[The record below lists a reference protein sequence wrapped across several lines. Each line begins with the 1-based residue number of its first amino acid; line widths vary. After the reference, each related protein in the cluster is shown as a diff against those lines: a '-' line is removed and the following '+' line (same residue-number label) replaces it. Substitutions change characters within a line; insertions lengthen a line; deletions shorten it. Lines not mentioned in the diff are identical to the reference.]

1 MYPDILSE
9 MLLKTAILALILVSF
24 NISNTQT
31 KKSDRRSST
40 TVFSTPAESVST
52 TPTQSRTMVPD
63 KEVSVKSKVKEDKEW
78 PIREMIAILGK
89 LALTCFDWY
98 FVNLLRAQRSRLSS
112 LIQNC
117 IIFLLF

>member
-1 MYPDILSE
+1 MNPDILSE

-89 LALTCFDWY
+89 LELTFFDWS
-98 FVNLLRAQRSRLSS
+98 FVNLLRALSFLHYRIVS
-112 LIQNC
+112 F
-117 IIFLLF
+117 FLLF